1 MTFRYSRHTF
11 DLQRIVKFY
20 TEIVGLE
27 RLGGF
32 ENHDDYDGLFLGL
45 PGQSWQLEF
54 TTSKSKPDN
63 KFDDDDILVFYL
75 NSEAELLGV
84 GNRIEKGNIPL
95 EEPKNPYWNKKGI
108 MISDPDG
115 FKIIFTVK
123 QPGK

>member
-1 MTFRYSRHTF
+1 MTFRYSRHTS

-32 ENHDDYDGLFLGL
+32 ENHDDYDGLFLRL
-45 PGQSWQLEF
+45 PGQSWHLEF
-54 TTSKSKPDN
+54 TSSKSKPNN

-75 NSEAELLGV
+75 NSETELLGV
-84 GNRIEKGNIPL
+84 GSRIEKGKILL
-95 EEPKNPYWNKKGI
+95 EEPKNPYWNKNGI

-123 QPGK
+123 QPVK